1 MTMTRSTLVLLL
13 ATLLPVAPNTFA
25 QSDNPAN
32 RSGEQPAVQSVTEV
46 RKLGRREKKERRAK
60 LSEHHLQWL
69 LDVEPIIQ
77 EGEEDAFLLLESDA
91 QRDLFIEA
99 FWERR
104 DSDRRTA
111 RNEYREQ
118 YTELIA
124 EARARYKDTVSEPSR
139 TLLVRGRPAEWWKID
154 CDRYLQPIEVW
165 YYPYLEGQGTDV
177 FLLFYQPRVGVNW
190 RLWQPRGRQFEDFNE
205 LLSFDGERRG
215 AVNILAEYPNP
226 IMTECRDGD
235 KVMAAVAW
243 TERNRTQLHQI
254 FTPVAV
260 ETEDVGDILR
270 ASVVANP
277 DAPKIPGEL
286 AVRYPGKRGGRTA
299 VEMTVALPVAD
310 LRTKTIED
318 ATVINLDVTGEILRD
333 GRIFDNFHYRF
344 DYPKEVLGEKVPVMV
359 ERFLR
364 PDTYTARIRV
374 IDVNSGGES
383 ILEQTIEV
391 PEIRETLSRA
401 EAAREGAA
409 RLDQIQQE
417 YREGESRLRIVPL
430 GNDLLTGLQKIE
442 AIVSGKDIAAVEFY
456 LDSRKVMT
464 KRQAPWTLDLD
475 FGNVPRTHRVK
486 AVALDSSG
494 EIITGDELIVNAG
507 TDPFRVHITRPRV
520 FAELSGDVRVEIAA
534 DVPEGKQLERV
545 ELYFNETRL
554 ATLYDP
560 PFVQTVRIPSAEA
573 IGYLRA
579 TAHLVDDAGA
589 PAEDVVFVNTP
600 EYLQQIEVHLVE
612 MPTSVNDSSG
622 RMITGL
628 TRSDFTVLDE
638 GKPVE
643 IAKFEY
649 LDDLPLSIGLAI
661 DSSGSMRDRMLE
673 AQRAGAEFLKRI
685 VRPGDKAFIVAFDEQ
700 PIMVQKWTD
709 RHSDLNASLA
719 TLRAQDTTALYDAVI
734 LSLYNF
740 LGVRGQRA
748 LIVISDGQDTSS
760 KFDYAQAIEYA
771 RRTGV
776 PIYTVGLGIRSSAV
790 EVRYR
795 LSQIASATGGTTYYI
810 DRASELRKIYDE
822 IETELRSQYLIG
834 FYPAEGV
841 EPGGDWRDVEVRST
855 RGRARTISGY
865 YP

>member
-1 MTMTRSTLVLLL
+1 MKRISLTLFL
-13 ATLLPVAPNTFA
+13 ATLLPLAPNTFA
-25 QSDNPAN
+25 QTGNPA
-32 RSGEQPAVQSVTEV
+32 PADPAAPTVQSTTEV

-60 LSEHHLQWL
+60 LAERHLQWL
-69 LDVEPIIQ
+69 LDVEPILQ

-104 DSDRRTA
+104 DADHRTS

-118 YTELIA
+118 YAELIE
-124 EARARYKDTVSEPSR
+124 EARAKYKDTVSEPSR
-139 TLLVRGRPAEWWKID
+139 TLLIRGRPTAQWSID

-165 YYPYLEGQGTDV
+165 YYPYLPDYGNDV
-177 FLLFYQPRVGVNW
+177 YLLFYQPRVGVNW
-190 RLWQPRGRQFEDFNE
+190 RLWHPRGRQFEDFSE
-205 LLSFDGERRG
+205 LLSFDGERQG
-215 AVNILAEYPNP
+215 AANLLAQYPNP
-226 IMTECRDGD
+226 ITIECRDGD

-243 TERNRTQLHQI
+243 TERNRTLLHKI
-254 FTPVAV
+254 FTPVPV

-277 DAPKIPGEL
+277 DAPKIAGEL

-299 VEMTVALPVAD
+299 VELTVALPLD
-310 LRTKTIED
+310 QLKTKTVED
-318 ATVINLDVTGEILRD
+318 AVVVNLDVTGEILRD
-333 GRIFDNFHYRF
+333 GKIFDNFHYRF
-344 DYPKEVLGEKVPVMV
+344 DYPREVLSAKVPVMV

-374 IDVNSGGES
+374 IDVNSGGEA
-383 ILEQTIEV
+383 ILEQNIEV
-391 PEIRETLSRA
+391 PEIRETLSRS

-442 AIVSGKDIAAVEFY
+442 AIVSGEDIAAVEFY
-456 LDSRKVMT
+456 LDDRKVMT
-464 KRQAPWTLDLD
+464 KRQPPWTLDLD
-475 FGNVPRTHRVK
+475 FGNVPRTHSVK

-494 EIITGDELIVNAG
+494 DIVTGDELVANSG
-507 TDPFRVHITRPRV
+507 TDPFRVRITRPRV
-520 FAELSGDVRVEIAA
+520 FAELSGDIRVEIDA
-534 DVPEGKQLERV
+534 DIPEGKELERI

-560 PFVQTVRIPSAEA
+560 PFVQTVRIPSAES

-579 TAHLVDDAGA
+579 TAHVTEEGIA

-600 EYLQQIEVHLVE
+600 EYLQQIDVHLVE
-612 MPTSVNDSSG
+612 LPTSVNDSSG

-628 TRSDFTVLDE
+628 KEEDFTVTDE
-638 GKPVE
+638 GQPVE
-643 IAKFEY
+643 LAKFEY
-649 LDDLPLSIGLAI
+649 LSNLPLSIGLAI

-709 RHSDLNASLA
+709 RHADLNASLA
-719 TLRAQDTTALYDAVI
+719 TLRAEDTTALYDAVI

-748 LIVISDGQDTSS
+748 LVVISDGQDTSS
-760 KFDYAQAIEYA
+760 KFAYDQAIEYA

-795 LSQIASATGGTTYYI
+795 LGQLASATGGTTYYI

-822 IETELRSQYLIG
+822 IETELRSQYLLG
-834 FYPAEGV
+834 FYPGPDVKA
-841 EPGGDWRDVEVRST
+841 GGKWREVEVRST